1 MKLRHSADTDV
12 GKTRDHNEDS
22 FGVGEGE
29 QAERLGDLLVV
40 CDGMGG
46 HAAGEVAS
54 KIGVDTILST
64 YYGDPSEDRAHVLEQ
79 AFEQANEQIYARG
92 QGSMGTTGVA
102 ALLLHDALHVAN
114 VGDSRAYLIRDG
126 EIRQISRDHSFVG
139 DQVAAGLITA
149 DQARSSPHR
158 NVITRALGYQSGVT
172 VDLFR
177 WPLQIDDIIVL
188 CSDGLHGLVSDAE
201 IVRIAGEAAPDEAVR
216 QLIDLANSRG
226 GTDNITV
233 AIAHVDQLDW
243 YGGEQADQAD
253 IHERTTVELPT
264 TGTHA
269 AADPEANVPP
279 PAPIAS
285 APAAPAPAAPVER
298 RLTMLGG
305 LLALVL
311 LAALVGIIYFAM
323 SAPPTVLAPGETA
336 TAPAVTP
343 VASPAATAQA
353 TAAPAAT
360 AQATASATSAATA
373 APAAT
378 AQATAAATALATAA
392 PGARATSTP

>member
-22 FGVGEGE
+22 FGVGAPD

-54 KIGVDTILST
+54 KIGVETILAI
-64 YYGDPSEDRAHVLEQ
+64 YYGEASEDRAHVLEQ

-92 QGSMGTTGVA
+92 NGSMGTTGVA
-102 ALLLHDALHVAN
+102 ALLLHDALHIAN

-188 CSDGLHGLVSDAE
+188 CSDGLHGLVTDAE
-201 IVRIAGEAAPDEAVR
+201 IARIAGEATPEDAVH

-233 AIAHVDQLDW
+233 AIAQVEQLDW
-243 YGGEQADQAD
+243 IGGEQDHEQE
-253 IHERTTVELPT
+253 IHERVTVRLPV
-264 TGTHA
+264 TGPHA
-269 AADPEANVPP
+269 TLDQAADTP
-279 PAPIAS
+279 PAPIPATQT
-285 APAAPAPAAPVER
+285 AAPAPAAPVER
-298 RLTMLGG
+298 RLTVLGG

-323 SAPPTVLAPGETA
+323 NATTVLAPA
-336 TAPAVTP
+336 TTP
-343 VASPAATAQA
+343 VATPASTTQV
-353 TAAPAAT
+353 TAAPT
-360 AQATASATSAATA
+360 AGSTSAPTPTTAPTSTPAPTA
-373 APAAT
+373 APT
-378 AQATAAATALATAA
+378 SV
-392 PGARATSTP
+392 TST

>member
-1 MKLRHSADTDV
+1 
-12 GKTRDHNEDS
+12 
-22 FGVGEGE
+22 
-29 QAERLGDLLVV
+29 
-40 CDGMGG
+40 MGG

-54 KIGVDTILST
+54 KIGVETILST
-64 YYGDPSEDRAHVLEQ
+64 YYGEDSEDRAHALEH
-79 AFEQANEQIYARG
+79 AFEQANDQIFARG
-92 QGSMGTTGVA
+92 NGSMGTTGVA
-102 ALLLHDALHVAN
+102 ALLLHDALHIAN
-114 VGDSRAYLIRDG
+114 VGDSRAYMIRDG

-139 DQVAAGLITA
+139 DQVAAGLISA

-201 IVRIAGEAAPDEAVR
+201 IARIAGEAAPDDAVH

-233 AIAHVDQLDW
+233 AIVQVEQLDW
-243 YGGEQADQAD
+243 IGGEHDRED
-253 IHERTTVELPT
+253 IHERVTVELPV
-264 TGTHA
+264 TGAHATLEQA
-269 AADPEANVPP
+269 AAAA

-285 APAAPAPAAPVER
+285 APAAPPAPIASAPDAPAAPAAPIQR
-298 RLTMLGG
+298 RLSWLGG

-323 SAPPTVLAPGETA
+323 NVTPVLAP
-336 TAPAVTP
+336 
-343 VASPAATAQA
+343 
-353 TAAPAAT
+353 APAAT
-360 AQATASATSAATA
+360 AAATPQATATQATRAPTAGATSAPAPTAGPTAGPTSVPAT
-373 APAAT
+373 
-378 AQATAAATALATAA
+378 
-392 PGARATSTP
+392 